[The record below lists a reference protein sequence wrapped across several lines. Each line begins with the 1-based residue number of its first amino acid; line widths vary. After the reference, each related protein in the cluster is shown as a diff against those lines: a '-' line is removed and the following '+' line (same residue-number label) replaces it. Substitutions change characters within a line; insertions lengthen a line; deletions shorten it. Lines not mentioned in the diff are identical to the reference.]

1 MVAVDELKKIFLM
14 QILTD
19 RMVERISRVTD
30 LRIVDPKESIIQE
43 DQPAKEFMML
53 KSGKILLRVDASEN
67 MTISLGSI
75 KPGFSLGWSALIPGR
90 TYTSSAV
97 CAEKSEIFVAA
108 GEELQEM
115 MEEDHEMGYLL
126 FQGVTEIL
134 ESRLQRRTGQ
144 FLKTLTRHIN
154 LEAIL

>member
-14 QILTD
+14 QLLTD
-19 RMVERISRVTD
+19 QMLEKISEIADIRVA
-30 LRIVDPKESIIQE
+30 DPKELIIQQ

-75 KPGFSLGWSALIPGR
+75 KTGFSLGWSALIPGR
-90 TYTSSAV
+90 TYTSSAI
-97 CAEKSEIFVAA
+97 CAEKCEIFVAS
-108 GEELQEM
+108 GETLQEM
-115 MEEDHEMGYLL
+115 MDEDHEMGYLI
-126 FQGVTEIL
+126 FQGVSEIL
-134 ESRLQRRTGQ
+134 ESRLQRRTNQ

>member
-14 QILTD
+14 QLLTD
-19 RMVERISRVTD
+19 QMLEKISGITD
-30 LRIVDPKESIIQE
+30 LKVFDPKDLIIRQ

-53 KSGKILLRVDASEN
+53 KSGKLLLRVDASEN

-75 KPGFSLGWSALIPGR
+75 KPGFSLGWSSLIPGR
-90 TYTSSAV
+90 NYTSSAI
-97 CAEKSEIFVAA
+97 CAEKSEVFVAS

-115 MEEDHEMGYLL
+115 MEENHEMGYLL
-126 FQGVTEIL
+126 FQGVSEIL
-134 ESRLQRRTGQ
+134 ESRLARRTNQ